1 MPECERLNPPDLDL
15 LNVPE
20 HELYACTLY
29 EYGRESDSIMALARE
44 MQDLTFMHTSDL
56 STAPYLPMHSI
67 NAELA
72 VILANLAPKP
82 HLLTARWTDLSKSE
96 QRLARSARRFFGY
109 CASHH

>member
-1 MPECERLNPPDLDL
+1 MTIVGSQENAFDPSLELDL
-15 LNVPE
+15 LNVPK

-29 EYGRESDSIMALARE
+29 EYGRESESIMPLARE
-44 MQDLTFMHTSDL
+44 MQDLTFMHTSDF

-82 HLLTARWTDLSKSE
+82 HLFDCSMD
-96 QRLARSARRFFGY
+96 RSV
-109 CASHH
+109 